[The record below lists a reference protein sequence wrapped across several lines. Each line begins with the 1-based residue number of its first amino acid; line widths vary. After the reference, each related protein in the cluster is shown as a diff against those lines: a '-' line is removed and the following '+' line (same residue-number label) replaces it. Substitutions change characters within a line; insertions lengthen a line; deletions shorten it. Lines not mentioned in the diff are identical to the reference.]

1 MIIMKKIISTLFILL
16 STHIFA
22 NVNYNVFVKMDNKA
36 TEVVEDISK
45 NLNKH
50 NITSLYDEKYQIH
63 VTLYLSEYKKDAFEK
78 IKAVVDDVAT
88 NAKPIELQFYN
99 IRKTPGNWLMLDA
112 KKAYDIKP

>member
-88 NAKPIELQFYN
+88 NAKPIAVSYTHLTLPTN
-99 IRKTPGNWLMLDA
+99 
-112 KKAYDIKP
+112 